1 MATKKKT
8 TGSRKSATPAT
19 KKIPARKPAAKA
31 PAKKAAAKPA
41 PAKKTVKAVAKAK
54 APAKAPVKAKAKPA
68 PVKAKAKPAP
78 VKKSAAKAPAKKTLR
93 AVAKKTPA
101 KAPAKKASPKKSLR
115 AVAKKT
121 PAKPVVKKAPAKAPA
136 KKAPPKK
143 SAKASAFNVKELTT
157 FRLLLQNQLMLIQ
170 GNLDAL
176 AGDNLKR
183 TALDNIGDISSG
195 ATHLADHGTDNFDRE
210 FALSLASTCQD
221 SIYAIMDAI
230 RRIDAGEYGVCQS
243 CDKPIERARLKALPF
258 AKKCVICQS
267 ADERSQGGFQAFQ
280 NIVRRMPSMR
290 DDSMGGMDS

>member
-19 KKIPARKPAAKA
+19 KKVPARKPAAKA

-41 PAKKTVKAVAKAK
+41 PAKKTPKTVAKKAPAKKTVKAVSKAK

-68 PVKAKAKPAP
+68 PA
-78 VKKSAAKAPAKKTLR
+78 KKSAAKAPAKK
-93 AVAKKTPA
+93 A
-101 KAPAKKASPKKSLR
+101 LR

-121 PAKPVVKKAPAKAPA
+121 PAKPVVKKATAKAPA

-230 RRIDAGEYGVCQS
+230 RRIDVGEYGVCQS

-267 ADERSQGGFQAFQ
+267 ADERSQGGSQAFQ